1 MYVMN
6 KAIIVLDMPEHCD
19 YCHFGYYSD
28 GRILRCQYS
37 DKTIEDIKAK
47 PEWCPLK
54 PLPEKYEIDKNK
66 CSDPF
71 YEFEFEHGYN
81 QCIDEILGD

>member
-1 MYVMN
+1 MS
-6 KAIIVLDMPEHCD
+6 KAILVIDMPKNCYYCD
-19 YCHFGYYSD
+19 FHYLSD
-28 GRILRCQYS
+28 GTVPSCQLKFKVI
-37 DKTIEDIKAK
+37 DNATVK

-71 YEFEFEHGYN
+71 YEFEFESGWN
-81 QCIDEILGD
+81 QCIDEILGE